1 MPLAGTLS
9 RACNGEDKD
18 MKAWHSR
25 STLLACTA
33 LAMLSTAIPASA
45 QDGGAG
51 ETTVLETIT
60 VKGKRAVPGAATDT
74 PLAST
79 VDSEAIRDKQITNI
93 EDLGRSL
100 EPGVNFNRSTGAINI
115 RGLEGNR
122 VLTTIDG
129 IPVPYLNDVS
139 RSASGGVDTFDFSSL
154 SAVDIMRGA
163 DSSRAGSGALGG
175 VLGLATLEPEDLIT
189 NGRDWGALLKT
200 TYDSADSSI
209 AGSIAAAK
217 RFENTSVLFQGG
229 YKRGDERDN
238 KGSVDGYG
246 QMRTLP
252 NPSDYDQHNLLFK
265 LRHTMEGGHTIGM
278 TAERFRKDRDTDAR
292 TNQSLAGNYRPGEYD
307 TYEDTARDRLS
318 LDYRYDGG
326 EGIFDAAAVSLYWMS
341 QTRNNGYEGVR
352 YTDDPLGFIS
362 RDNEMDEQ
370 NFGFVGSG
378 TKTFNSGGLAHRLS
392 AGLDVSAG
400 RSLQYSSGV
409 DNCPPFYGPFH
420 QCNFLH
426 TNQADS
432 PKVNSRRF
440 GVFVDDEINPEGS
453 AFYMTPGIRFDWIEH
468 TPKMTQAFANNATT
482 PPLPPAFSD
491 VGLSPKLRL
500 GYRPAE
506 SLELYGQW
514 AMAFRAP
521 TSGELYSRFGGP
533 GTYIRVG
540 NPNLETETSH
550 GFEIGAKAG
559 DRDFGSRVNIFYNK
573 YRNFIEARTLTAAE
587 SLALGLTPGSYPFG
601 VTGSMNIPNARI
613 YGFEASAH
621 KRFDS
626 GFSVRATLA
635 YARGDN
641 TDTGDFLRS
650 VAPFKGVIGVA
661 YDTATWGVGADFI
674 GVAASRGVKTTSVSG
689 GVTTITYLPTPSYG
703 VVDLTAWWEP
713 EQVPGLKINAGIYN
727 LFDKTYYDY
736 STARNGGSQLG
747 HEFYS
752 EPGRSFKI
760 SLTHKF

>member
-1 MPLAGTLS
+1 MAAVS
-9 RACNGEDKD
+9 IVSVA
-18 MKAWHSR
+18 A
-25 STLLACTA
+25 
-33 LAMLSTAIPASA
+33 A
-45 QDGGAG
+45 QDGASG
-51 ETTVLETIT
+51 ESTVLETIT
-60 VKGKRAVPGAATDT
+60 VKSKKAVPGAATDT
-74 PLAST
+74 PLTST
-79 VDSEAIRDKQITNI
+79 VDAEAIQDKQITNI

-122 VLTTIDG
+122 VLTTVDG
-129 IPVPYLNDVS
+129 IPVPYLNDVT
-139 RSASGGVDTFDFSSL
+139 RGASGGVDTFDFSSL
-154 SAVDIMRGA
+154 SAVDVMRGA
-163 DSSRAGSGALGG
+163 DSSRAGAGALGG
-175 VLGLATLEPEDLIT
+175 VLGLTTLEPEDLIRD
-189 NGRDWGALLKT
+189 GRDWGLMLKT

-229 YKRGDERDN
+229 YKQGHERDN
-238 KGSVDGYG
+238 KGWVDDYG
-246 QMRTLP
+246 ATRSLP

-265 LRHTMEGGHTIGM
+265 LRHDIEGGHMVGL
-278 TAERFRKDRDTDAR
+278 TAERFRRDRDTDAR
-292 TNQSLAGNYRPGEYD
+292 TSQSLTGNYRPGEYD

-326 EGIFDAAAVSLYWMS
+326 AGIFDAAAASLYWMS
-341 QTRNNGYEGVR
+341 QTRNSGYVGIR
-352 YTDDPLGFIS
+352 TTTDPLGFIS

-378 TKTFNSGGLAHRLS
+378 TKSFSTGGLAHQLT

-400 RSLQYSSGV
+400 RSIQYSSGE
-409 DNCPPFYGPFH
+409 DDCPPFYGPFH

-432 PKVNSRRF
+432 PKVNSKRF
-440 GVFVDDEINPEGS
+440 GLFVDDEISMEGS
-453 AFYMTPGIRFDWIEH
+453 AFYVTPGIRFDWIEH
-468 TPKMTQAFANNATT
+468 TPKMTQAFADNATN

-491 VGLSPKLRL
+491 AGLSPKLRL

-506 SLELYGQW
+506 TLELYGQW

-540 NPNLETETSH
+540 NPDLETETSQ
-550 GFEIGAKAG
+550 GFEIGARLG
-559 DRDFGSRVNIFYNK
+559 DRDFGGRVNLFYNK
-573 YRNFIEARTLTAAE
+573 YKNFIEARALTAAE
-587 SLALGLTPGSYPFG
+587 AIALGLNPGDYPFG
-601 VTGSMNIPNARI
+601 ITGSVNIPNARI

-621 KRFDS
+621 KRFDN
-626 GFSVRATLA
+626 GLSVRAALA

-641 TDTGDFLRS
+641 TDTGEFLLS

-661 YDTATWGVGADFI
+661 YDTETWGVAADFI
-674 GVAASRGVKTTSVSG
+674 GVAKARGESSS
-689 GVTTITYLPTPSYG
+689 TYFATPSYG
-703 VVDLTAWWEP
+703 IVDLTAWWEP

-736 STARNGGSQLG
+736 SSVRNGGSQPVA
-747 HEFYS
+747 FYS
-752 EPGRSFKI
+752 EPGRSFKL
-760 SLTHKF
+760 SLTHTF